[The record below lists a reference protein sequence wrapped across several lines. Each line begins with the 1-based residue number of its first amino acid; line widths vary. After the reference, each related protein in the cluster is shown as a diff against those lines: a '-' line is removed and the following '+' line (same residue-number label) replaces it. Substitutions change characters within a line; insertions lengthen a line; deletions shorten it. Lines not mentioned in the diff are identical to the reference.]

1 MSRPEPDR
9 PFAFLLALLILPT
22 VAVAEGSPLPNT
34 QHRPDHRESARAH
47 SAAPDRLPEDPALP
61 PGRTLD
67 EVLTEA
73 STPPPED
80 FPHTIP
86 DPLHY
91 FVLGEQIEYRVK
103 DEKGDE
109 LGWEMQGW
117 VGYDY
122 DRFVWK
128 SEGEAVFEGPD
139 EGESE
144 TDFLYSR
151 LIGPFLSAQIG
162 FQYANGWES
171 GGYSE
176 RWSGALALQGIAP
189 GKFEFDTS
197 LYVSDHA
204 DVTVEVEAEYNV
216 RLTQRLVFQPR
227 TELGFAF
234 QDVSERSLASGMTDA
249 VIDLRLR
256 YELMREIAP
265 YVGARFGFLVGD
277 TKDIAEDAG
286 RDSSPIYFIAGAR
299 LAF

>member
-1 MSRPEPDR
+1 MSRRDLNR
-9 PFAFLLALLILPT
+9 LLRFVLGVLFLP
-22 VAVAEGSPLPNT
+22 AVALAQETPLPNT
-34 QHRPDHRESARAH
+34 EHRPDHLESARAH
-47 SAAPDRLPEDPALP
+47 SGGPDLLLEDPAIP
-61 PGRTLD
+61 EGRTLD
-67 EVLTEA
+67 EVLAEA
-73 STPPPED
+73 ATPPPNN
-80 FPHTIP
+80 FPPVIP
-86 DPLHY
+86 DPIHY
-91 FVLGEQIEYRVK
+91 FVLGEQIEYRVW

-109 LGWEMQGW
+109 LGWELQGW

-128 SEGEAVFEGPD
+128 SEGAAVFDGPG

-151 LIGPFLSAQIG
+151 LIGPFVSAQVG

-171 GGYSE
+171 GGYAE

-189 GKFEFDTS
+189 GEFEFDVS
-197 LYVSDHA
+197 LYISDHA

-234 QDVSERSLASGMTDA
+234 QDVRERSLASGMTDA
-249 VIDLRLR
+249 AIDLRLR
-256 YELMREIAP
+256 YELMRELAP

-277 TKDIAEDAG
+277 TKDIAENAG
-286 RDSSPIYFIAGAR
+286 RDSSPIFFIAGAR